1 MFSGKRSEGFRHFV
15 PGKVNRLYC
24 ASSMT
29 TSTTTTEEDN
39 NNNSTNN
46 NRSSLVALKK
56 KRFVKRFRALS
67 PLSQFVSLLLLSFYV
82 LDTVSDSFNA
92 QFGLQL
98 SITGILLKPWTLI
111 TSQFICPSVFVL
123 LPMISAIAFAIEI
136 LLKRAFVGARVVCEL
151 LFVASAVCGVLY
163 FSFDFTR
170 RALFAEQLEEEPLAL
185 GPHGVLG
192 GLFVLCQKLKNE
204 LSDEEKLRR
213 LARYAPTWYLVVAVF
228 LGGEMNREERVFG
241 CALFGVVGGNVYF
254 RWRGREMLGMNHH
267 HKNMPSLSSL
277 PGRDAPGSESEE
289 VVDEELK
296 KKKLREELG
305 KKALMERMKQK
316 EAEKEKTSSK

>member
-1 MFSGKRSEGFRHFV
+1 MEVGESS
-15 PGKVNRLYC
+15 PTLNR

-29 TSTTTTEEDN
+29 TQKTTTSEEDN
-39 NNNSTNN
+39 NNNNNNNN
-46 NRSSLVALKK
+46 NRSSSFVLLKK

-67 PLSQFVSLLLLSFYV
+67 PLSQCVSLLLLAFYV
-82 LDTVSDSFNA
+82 LDTVSDRFNA

-98 SITGILLKPWTLI
+98 SITGILSKPWTLI
-111 TSQFICPSVFVL
+111 TSQFMCPSVIVL
-123 LPMISAIAFAIEI
+123 VPMIGAIAFAIEI

-151 LFVASAVCGVLY
+151 VFVASAVCGVLY

-170 RALFAEQLEEEPLAL
+170 RALFAEQLTEEPLAL

-213 LARYAPTWYLVVAVF
+213 LARYAPTWYLIVAVF

-254 RWRGREMLGMNHH
+254 RWRGREMLGMNY
-267 HKNMPSLSSL
+267 HKNASSLSS
-277 PGRDAPGSESEE
+277 APGSESEE

>member
-1 MFSGKRSEGFRHFV
+1 
-15 PGKVNRLYC
+15 
-24 ASSMT
+24 MT
-29 TSTTTTEEDN
+29 TQKTTTSEEDN
-39 NNNSTNN
+39 NNNNTNYN
-46 NRSSLVALKK
+46 ERYSLVVLKK

-67 PLSQFVSLLLLSFYV
+67 PLSQCVSFLLLSCYV
-82 LDTVSDSFNA
+82 LDTCSDRFNA

-98 SITGILLKPWTLI
+98 SITGILSKPWTLI
-111 TSQFICPSVFVL
+111 TSQFMCPSVIVL
-123 LPMISAIAFAIEI
+123 VPMIGAIAFAIEI

-151 LFVASAVCGVLY
+151 VFVASAVCGALY

-170 RALFAEQLEEEPLAL
+170 RALFAEELTEEPLAL

-267 HKNMPSLSSL
+267 HKNASSLSS
-277 PGRDAPGSESEE
+277 APGSESEE

>member
-1 MFSGKRSEGFRHFV
+1 
-15 PGKVNRLYC
+15 
-24 ASSMT
+24 MT
-29 TSTTTTEEDN
+29 TQKTTTSEEDN
-39 NNNSTNN
+39 NNNNN
-46 NRSSLVALKK
+46 NNERYSFVSLKK

-67 PLSQFVSLLLLSFYV
+67 PLSQCVAFVLLAFYV
-82 LDTVSDSFNA
+82 LDTFSDRFNA

-98 SITGILLKPWTLI
+98 SITGILSKPWTLI
-111 TSQFICPSVFVL
+111 TSQFMCPSVIVL
-123 LPMISAIAFAIEI
+123 VPMIGAIAFAIEI

-151 LFVASAVCGVLY
+151 VFVASAVCGVLY

-170 RALFAEQLEEEPLAL
+170 RALFAEQLTEEPLAL

-267 HKNMPSLSSL
+267 HKNASSLSS
-277 PGRDAPGSESEE
+277 APGSESEE

>member
-1 MFSGKRSEGFRHFV
+1 
-15 PGKVNRLYC
+15 
-24 ASSMT
+24 MT
-29 TSTTTTEEDN
+29 TPTTTTSEEDNN

-46 NRSSLVALKK
+46 NRSSLVLLKK

-67 PLSQFVSLLLLSFYV
+67 PLSQCVSLLLLSFYV
-82 LDTVSDSFNA
+82 LDTVSDRFNA

-98 SITGILLKPWTLI
+98 SVTGILLKPWTLI
-111 TSQFICPSVFVL
+111 TSQFICPSVLVL
-123 LPMISAIAFAIEI
+123 LPMIGAIAFAIEI

-170 RALFAEQLEEEPLAL
+170 RALFAEQLTEEPLAL

-254 RWRGREMLGMNHH
+254 RRRGREMLGMNHH
-267 HKNMPSLSSL
+267 HKNASSLSS
-277 PGRDAPGSESEE
+277 APGSESEE

>member
-1 MFSGKRSEGFRHFV
+1 MEVGESA
-15 PGKVNRLYC
+15 PTLNR

-29 TSTTTTEEDN
+29 TQKTTTSEEDN
-39 NNNSTNN
+39 NNKSNN
-46 NRSSLVALKK
+46 NERYSLVVLKK

-67 PLSQFVSLLLLSFYV
+67 PLSQCVSLLLLACYV
-82 LDTVSDSFNA
+82 LDTCSDRFNA

-98 SITGILLKPWTLI
+98 SITGILSKPWTLI
-111 TSQFICPSVFVL
+111 TSQFICPSVIVL
-123 LPMISAIAFAIEI
+123 VPMIGAIAFAIEI

-151 LFVASAVCGVLY
+151 LVIASAVCGVLY

-170 RALFAEQLEEEPLAL
+170 RALFAEQLTEEPLAL

-267 HKNMPSLSSL
+267 HKNASSLSSL
-277 PGRDAPGSESEE
+277 PPGDAAPGSESEE
-289 VVDEELK
+289 VDDEELK

>member
-1 MFSGKRSEGFRHFV
+1 
-15 PGKVNRLYC
+15 
-24 ASSMT
+24 MT
-29 TSTTTTEEDN
+29 TQKTTTSEEDN
-39 NNNSTNN
+39 NNNSNN
-46 NRSSLVALKK
+46 NERYSLVVLKK

-67 PLSQFVSLLLLSFYV
+67 PLSQCVSLLLLSCYV
-82 LDTVSDSFNA
+82 LDTCSDSFNA

-98 SITGILLKPWTLI
+98 SITGILSKPWTLI
-111 TSQFICPSVFVL
+111 TSQFICPSVIVL
-123 LPMISAIAFAIEI
+123 VPMIGAIAFAIEI

-151 LFVASAVCGVLY
+151 VFVASAVCGALY

-170 RALFAEQLEEEPLAL
+170 RALFAEELTEEPLAL

-241 CALFGVVGGNVYF
+241 CALF
-254 RWRGREMLGMNHH
+254 
-267 HKNMPSLSSL
+267 
-277 PGRDAPGSESEE
+277 
-289 VVDEELK
+289 
-296 KKKLREELG
+296 
-305 KKALMERMKQK
+305 
-316 EAEKEKTSSK
+316 

>member
-1 MFSGKRSEGFRHFV
+1 
-15 PGKVNRLYC
+15 
-24 ASSMT
+24 MT
-29 TSTTTTEEDN
+29 TQKTTTSEEDN
-39 NNNSTNN
+39 NNSNN
-46 NRSSLVALKK
+46 NNERYSFVSLKK

-67 PLSQFVSLLLLSFYV
+67 PLSQCVAFVLLAFYV
-82 LDTVSDSFNA
+82 LDTFSDRFNA

-98 SITGILLKPWTLI
+98 SITGILSKPWTLI
-111 TSQFICPSVFVL
+111 TSQFMCPSVLVL
-123 LPMISAIAFAIEI
+123 VPMIGAIAFAIEI

-151 LFVASAVCGVLY
+151 VFVASAVCGALY

-170 RALFAEQLEEEPLAL
+170 RALFAEELTEEPLAL

-267 HKNMPSLSSL
+267 HKNASSLSS
-277 PGRDAPGSESEE
+277 APGSESEE

>member
-1 MFSGKRSEGFRHFV
+1 
-15 PGKVNRLYC
+15 
-24 ASSMT
+24 MT
-29 TSTTTTEEDN
+29 TQKTTTSEEDN
-39 NNNSTNN
+39 NNNNN
-46 NRSSLVALKK
+46 NNERYSFVSLKK

-67 PLSQFVSLLLLSFYV
+67 PLSQCVAFVLLAFYV
-82 LDTVSDSFNA
+82 LDTFSDRFNA

-98 SITGILLKPWTLI
+98 SITGILSKPWTLI
-111 TSQFICPSVFVL
+111 TSQFMCPSVIVL
-123 LPMISAIAFAIEI
+123 VPMIGAIAFAIEI

-151 LFVASAVCGVLY
+151 VFVASAVCGVLY

-170 RALFAEQLEEEPLAL
+170 RALFAEQLTEEPLAL

-267 HKNMPSLSSL
+267 HKNASSLSS
-277 PGRDAPGSESEE
+277 APGSESE
-289 VVDEELK
+289 DAFL
-296 KKKLREELG
+296 
-305 KKALMERMKQK
+305 
-316 EAEKEKTSSK
+316 

>member
-1 MFSGKRSEGFRHFV
+1 
-15 PGKVNRLYC
+15 
-24 ASSMT
+24 
-29 TSTTTTEEDN
+29 
-39 NNNSTNN
+39 
-46 NRSSLVALKK
+46 
-56 KRFVKRFRALS
+56 
-67 PLSQFVSLLLLSFYV
+67 
-82 LDTVSDSFNA
+82 
-92 QFGLQL
+92 
-98 SITGILLKPWTLI
+98 
-111 TSQFICPSVFVL
+111 
-123 LPMISAIAFAIEI
+123 
-136 LLKRAFVGARVVCEL
+136 
-151 LFVASAVCGVLY
+151 
-163 FSFDFTR
+163 
-170 RALFAEQLEEEPLAL
+170 
-185 GPHGVLG
+185 VLG

-254 RWRGREMLGMNHH
+254 RWRGREMLGMNY
-267 HKNMPSLSSL
+267 HKNAKS
-277 PGRDAPGSESEE
+277 GAEESESEE

>member
-1 MFSGKRSEGFRHFV
+1 
-15 PGKVNRLYC
+15 
-24 ASSMT
+24 
-29 TSTTTTEEDN
+29 
-39 NNNSTNN
+39 
-46 NRSSLVALKK
+46 
-56 KRFVKRFRALS
+56 
-67 PLSQFVSLLLLSFYV
+67 
-82 LDTVSDSFNA
+82 
-92 QFGLQL
+92 
-98 SITGILLKPWTLI
+98 
-111 TSQFICPSVFVL
+111 
-123 LPMISAIAFAIEI
+123 MIGAIAFAIEI

-151 LFVASAVCGVLY
+151 LVIASAVCGVLY

-170 RALFAEQLEEEPLAL
+170 RALFAEQLTEEPLAL

-267 HKNMPSLSSL
+267 HKNASSLSSL
-277 PGRDAPGSESEE
+277 STWGRRPGKRERRSRRRRAKKEE
-289 VVDEELK
+289 IARRV
-296 KKKLREELG
+296 REESADG
-305 KKALMERMKQK
+305 ADETERSR
-316 EAEKEKTSSK
+316 EGEDE

>member
-1 MFSGKRSEGFRHFV
+1 
-15 PGKVNRLYC
+15 
-24 ASSMT
+24 MT
-29 TSTTTTEEDN
+29 TQKTTTSEEDN
-39 NNNSTNN
+39 NNNNDSTNN
-46 NRSSLVALKK
+46 NRSSLVLLKK

-67 PLSQFVSLLLLSFYV
+67 PLSQCVSLLLLSFYV
-82 LDTVSDSFNA
+82 LDTVSDRFNA

-98 SITGILLKPWTLI
+98 SVTGILLKPWTLI
-111 TSQFICPSVFVL
+111 TSQLVCPSVLVL
-123 LPMISAIAFAIEI
+123 LPMIGAIAFAIEI

-151 LFVASAVCGVLY
+151 VFVASAVCGALY

-170 RALFAEQLEEEPLAL
+170 RALFAEELTEEPLAL

-254 RWRGREMLGMNHH
+254 RWRGREMLGMNY
-267 HKNMPSLSSL
+267 HKNAKS
-277 PGRDAPGSESEE
+277 GAEESESEE

>member
-1 MFSGKRSEGFRHFV
+1 
-15 PGKVNRLYC
+15 
-24 ASSMT
+24 
-29 TSTTTTEEDN
+29 
-39 NNNSTNN
+39 
-46 NRSSLVALKK
+46 
-56 KRFVKRFRALS
+56 
-67 PLSQFVSLLLLSFYV
+67 
-82 LDTVSDSFNA
+82 
-92 QFGLQL
+92 
-98 SITGILLKPWTLI
+98 
-111 TSQFICPSVFVL
+111 
-123 LPMISAIAFAIEI
+123 
-136 LLKRAFVGARVVCEL
+136 
-151 LFVASAVCGVLY
+151 
-163 FSFDFTR
+163 
-170 RALFAEQLEEEPLAL
+170 
-185 GPHGVLG
+185 VLG

-254 RWRGREMLGMNHH
+254 RRRGREMLGMNHH
-267 HKNMPSLSSL
+267 HKNASSLSSL
-277 PGRDAPGSESEE
+277 PPGDAAPGSESEE

>member
-1 MFSGKRSEGFRHFV
+1 
-15 PGKVNRLYC
+15 
-24 ASSMT
+24 MT
-29 TSTTTTEEDN
+29 TPTTTTSEEDN
-39 NNNSTNN
+39 KNNNDSTNN
-46 NRSSLVALKK
+46 NRSSLVLLKK

-67 PLSQFVSLLLLSFYV
+67 PLSQCVSLLLLSFYV
-82 LDTVSDSFNA
+82 LDTVSDRFNA

-98 SITGILLKPWTLI
+98 SVTGILLKPWTLI
-111 TSQFICPSVFVL
+111 TSQFICPSVLVL
-123 LPMISAIAFAIEI
+123 LPMIGAIAFAIEI

-151 LFVASAVCGVLY
+151 LFVASVVCGVLY

-170 RALFAEQLEEEPLAL
+170 RALFAEQLMEEPLAL

-254 RWRGREMLGMNHH
+254 RWRGREMLGMNY
-267 HKNMPSLSSL
+267 HKNAKS
-277 PGRDAPGSESEE
+277 GAEESESEE